1 MAGTGLE
8 GLAVGMDA
16 YPCKHTCWPLLGY
29 LLAELAGAHMA
40 IATVGADAYPCK
52 HTCWPFV
59 LDLLVEL
66 AGAHMSI
73 EEENCIL
80 MPFGLAVGMFLLDV
94 AYLVQELL
102 LNLGAQQ
109 LELVVVW
116 AVMQL

>member
-1 MAGTGLE
+1 
-8 GLAVGMDA
+8 
-16 YPCKHTCWPLLGY
+16 
-29 LLAELAGAHMA
+29 MA

-73 EEENCIL
+73 EEENCIP